1 MNNRVNYTLIGFF
14 VLLGLG
20 LILGF
25 SYWML
30 QPSNEEETKRYNIYF
45 KESVLGLNIDAPVKY
60 RGISVG
66 KVTHLR
72 ISPHNTEQVEVGVTI
87 LKSTPIKEGTVA
99 RLTAQG
105 ITGLSYINLT
115 LGANNAPELI
125 KKEGESC
132 PTIKTVPS
140 FFENIEQS
148 VGGLSVK
155 LSKTLTGTEHL
166 LQEKNQVKITE
177 ILQNTAGVTEKL
189 NKLLNDETIKH
200 LQNTSAHFDSF
211 SKHLDSVTLKVDKLV
226 PNIDSFVSKSAV
238 WEDSIAESMDS
249 MKTSYVGITASMTE
263 IKRAVA
269 SGEFNFKAMSS
280 DVLPTVNNTFVELQS
295 LIVEL
300 GSTLKEFDRSPSDLL
315 YKEEAVKKAPGEK

>member
-14 VLLGLG
+14 VLFSLALM
-20 LILGF
+20 LGF

-30 QPSNEEETKRYNIYF
+30 QPSSEEKTKRYNIYF
-45 KESVLGLNIDAPVKY
+45 EESVLGLNIDAPVKY

-66 KVTHLR
+66 KVSHLR
-72 ISPHNTEQVEVGVTI
+72 ISPHNSEQVEVGVTI

-115 LGANNAPELI
+115 LGANNAPELM

-148 VGGLSVK
+148 LGGLSEK

-166 LQEKNQVKITE
+166 LKAENQVEVTKILHHTAE
-177 ILQNTAGVTEKL
+177 VTKKIDILLDDK
-189 NKLLNDETIKH
+189 TIKH
-200 LQNTSAHFDSF
+200 LQQTSANIDELTANLN
-211 SKHLDSVTLKVDKLV
+211 KLTTKLDKFV
-226 PNIDSFVSKSAV
+226 PNMDGLITKSV
-238 WEDSIAESMDS
+238 EWEDSIASSMDS
-249 MKTSYVGITASMTE
+249 IMTSYLGITASMTE

-269 SGEFNFKAMSS
+269 DGEFNVKDISA
-280 DVLPTVNNTFVELQS
+280 DIIPTMNSTFIDLQY
-295 LIVEL
+295 LMIEL
-300 GSTLKEFDRSPSDLL
+300 GAVLKQYNRSPSDIL
-315 YKEEAVKKAPGEK
+315 YKEEKINKAPGEK